1 MKTSIRRI
9 ASMLL
14 AGVFLLSVSSCGRK
28 ENDNREDAKE
38 EAKDENKEKFEDTD
52 LKADWKFAVDAA
64 DAGMLEVEL
73 GKLAQTKAVSPEIKN
88 LAQTMVTDHGKANE
102 ELKNLAAQKNI
113 SIPAA
118 LSDKSQRKYDDLNGK
133 SGREFDKAYAG
144 AMVDDHEDVVDW
156 FKKESEKGND
166 PDLKAWAAEKIPT
179 LEHHLQMS
187 KQAKEVAD
195 KND

>member
-1 MKTSIRRI
+1 MKKLTRRI
-9 ASMLL
+9 VPMLL
-14 AGVFLLSVSSCGRK
+14 AGICLLSVSSCGRK
-28 ENDNREDAKE
+28 DNQEDAKK

-52 LKADWKFAVDAA
+52 LKADWKFAVDVA

-73 GKLAQTKAVSPEIKN
+73 GKLALTKAVSPEIKN
-88 LAQTMVTDHGKANE
+88 LAQTMVTDHTKANE
-102 ELKNLAAQKNI
+102 ELKNLTAQKNI

-133 SGREFDKAYAG
+133 SGRDFDKAYAG
-144 AMVDDHEDVVDW
+144 AMVDDHKDVVDW
-156 FKKESEKGND
+156 FQKESEKGND
-166 PDLKAWAAEKIPT
+166 PDLKAWAAEKLPT
-179 LEHHLQMS
+179 LEHHLEMS